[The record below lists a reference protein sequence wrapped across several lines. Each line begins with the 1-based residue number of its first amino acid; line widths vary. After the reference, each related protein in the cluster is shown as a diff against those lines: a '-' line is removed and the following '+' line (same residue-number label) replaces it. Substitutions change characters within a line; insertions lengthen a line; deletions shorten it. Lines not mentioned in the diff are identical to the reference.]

1 MTDLETASVADLSR
15 LLTEKTITSAEL
27 TQAYLDRIA
36 ALNSRG
42 PALNA
47 VRALNPNALAEAK
60 ASDTRRNGQL
70 RGIPVLVKDN
80 IDVKGMPTTAG
91 SVPLENSYPTRDATL
106 VVNLRNAGAVI
117 LGKTNLTEMA
127 NFLAEGMPGGYSSL
141 GGQVLNPYDA
151 SQSPSGSSAG
161 SGSAAAA
168 GLATL
173 TVGTE
178 TSGSILSPAAATS
191 TVGVKPTVG
200 LISRAGILPIAA
212 SQDTAGPMT
221 RTVADAAVALTVLT
235 SIDPLDPATAH
246 NPLADHDF
254 TSSLRTD
261 ALRDARIGVVGSEG
275 SLWDK
280 AVATLRDQGAVLVPV
295 DLDTTSSDS
304 TVLNYEFKRDLNAY
318 LSRLPDEAPIHS
330 LAELIAYNKAH
341 AGATLKFGQERA
353 LLSQAMD
360 LSPTSPDTARYHAD
374 RTRDLTESRT
384 RIDAAMASADVTA
397 LLFPGIDSYA
407 IGATAGHPSIT
418 VPAGYQAANRRPYA
432 ITLLGKAWSEPTLL
446 AYAYA
451 YEQASALRQPP
462 SAINPAQFRYASPN
476 ATSSPP

>member
-15 LLTEKTITSAEL
+15 LLAEKTITSAKL
-27 TQAYLDRIA
+27 IQAYLDRIA

-60 ASDTRRNGQL
+60 AADARRGGAL

-91 SVPLENSYPTRDATL
+91 SVALENSHPARDATL
-106 VVNLRNAGAVI
+106 VVNLRRAGAVI
-117 LGKTNLTEMA
+117 LGKTNLTELA

-151 SQSPSGSSAG
+151 SRSPGGSSAG

-178 TSGSILSPAAATS
+178 TSGSILSPAAENS
-191 TVGVKPTVG
+191 VVGVKPTVG
-200 LISRAGILPIAA
+200 LVSRTGILPIAA

-221 RTVADAAVALTVLT
+221 RTVTDAAALLTVLT
-235 SIDPLDPATAH
+235 SIDPQDPATVN
-246 NPLADHDF
+246 NPFADHDF
-254 TSSLRTD
+254 TTSLHPD
-261 ALRDARIGVVGSEG
+261 ALRGARIGIVDGDDI
-275 SLWDK
+275 LWD
-280 AVATLRDQGAVLVPV
+280 AALATLRSQGAVLVPV

-318 LSRLPDEAPIHS
+318 LSGLPGDAPIHS
-330 LAELIAYNKAH
+330 LAELVAYNETH
-341 AGATLKFGQERA
+341 ASAMLKFGQERA
-353 LLSQAMD
+353 LLSEAMD
-360 LSPTSPDTARYHAD
+360 LSPDSSDTARYRSD
-374 RTRDLTESRT
+374 RARDLTESRD
-384 RIDAAMASADVTA
+384 RLDAAMATADVTA
-397 LLFPGIDSYA
+397 LLFPGTAGYA
-407 IGATAGHPSIT
+407 IGATAGYPSIT
-418 VPAGYQAANRRPYA
+418 VPAGYEPANRHPFA

-446 AYAYA
+446 GYAYA
-451 YEQASALRQPP
+451 YEQASALRRPP
-462 SAINPAQFRYASPN
+462 SAINPAQFRHTSPN